1 MNHSETNLLLLTILQ
16 PLESTKTTQTT
27 TATNCDI
34 LRTT

>member
-16 PLESTKTTQTT
+16 PLESTKTT